1 MIHNKTSLGIFNEV
15 LSFYTG
21 GVMLKKYFEAA
32 LEIYVVVMMIMLVM
46 DKHIHEFVMQVL
58 ELAVRFISIF
68 LHIFTQVVI

>member
-1 MIHNKTSLGIFNEV
+1 
-15 LSFYTG
+15 
-21 GVMLKKYFEAA
+21 MLKKYFEAA
-32 LEIYVVVMMIMLVM
+32 LEIYVVVMMIMLAM